1 MKEDLIIDAS
11 WTVNDVIE
19 KFPDSI
25 AILNSLGVDSCC
37 GGHLTL
43 SEAAAESMIEVETLL
58 TELTRGTRQPQSVS

>member
-1 MKEDLIIDAS
+1 MKENLIIDAS

-37 GGHLTL
+37 GWHVTM
-43 SEAAAESMIEVETLL
+43 SEAAAEWMIEVETILS
-58 TELTRGTRQPQSVS
+58 ELTRGTRQPQSVS